1 MSLLKIIKSNPYL
14 KHLLL
19 AGVLLIVFVLFVLKW
34 LNISTNHNQKIE
46 VPDLSK
52 KSLANVEQILDE
64 LNLKLVVIDSASYNP
79 DFPKKSVIDQNPD
92 VGDFVKENRK
102 IYLTLNPSGY
112 RNVTIPEFYGKTKRN
127 ITASLK
133 AIGFRVG
140 NNPMYVPDKG
150 KDVVRGLKFKGEKL
164 KEGDKLP
171 KNSLIELI
179 LGDGRGQ
186 VISTEDSEE

>member
-1 MSLLKIIKSNPYL
+1 MSLLKIIKSNPYI